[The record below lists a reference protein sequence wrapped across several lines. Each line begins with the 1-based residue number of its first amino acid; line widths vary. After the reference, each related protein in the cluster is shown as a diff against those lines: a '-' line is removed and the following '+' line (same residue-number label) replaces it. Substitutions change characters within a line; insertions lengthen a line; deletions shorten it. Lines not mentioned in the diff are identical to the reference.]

1 MTQLVFDD
9 NIAAQ
14 LEQLYATADV
24 LRRRALVR
32 AALAARP
39 GEDVLDVGC
48 GPGFYAAEIR
58 DDVGASG
65 SVVGIDASESML
77 AISSHRCEAHDNVE
91 FKHGLATALP
101 VPDASFDAA
110 LSVQV
115 LEYVADVARALAE
128 IHRSLR
134 SGGRVVIWDVDWS
147 TVSWHTED
155 ESRMRRVLDAWDEH
169 LADPALPRR
178 LSALLLSAGFD
189 NVAMHAHPFA
199 TNALDSQ
206 TYGGA
211 LVPLLKDFVIGRN
224 GIDSDEAAAW
234 ESEQRALNDQGR
246 FFFSCT
252 QFCFIGEKR

>member
-1 MTQLVFDD
+1 MTQVVFDD

-39 GEDVLDVGC
+39 GQDVLDVGC

-58 DDVGASG
+58 EDVGASG
-65 SVVGIDASESML
+65 SIVGIDASEAML
-77 AISSHRCEAHDNVE
+77 AIASHRCEAHDNVR
-91 FKHGLATALP
+91 FQQASATSLP
-101 VPDASFDAA
+101 VEDTSFDAA

-115 LEYVADVARALAE
+115 LEYVTDVAAALAE

-134 SGGRVVIWDVDWS
+134 RGGRVVIWDIDWS
-147 TVSWHTED
+147 TVSWYTED
-155 ESRMRRVLDAWDEH
+155 QSRMRRVLDAWDEH

-178 LSALLLSAGFD
+178 LSALSLSAGFD
-189 NVAMHAHPFA
+189 DVTMYAHPFA
-199 TNALDSQ
+199 TNSFDPQ

-224 GIDSDEAAAW
+224 GISADEAEAW
-234 ESEQRALNDQGR
+234 ETEQRALDDQGR

-252 QFCFIGEKR
+252 QFCFTANKR